1 MKQYDDEKDYVNG
14 CWNCGSIHHFARD
27 CPEPFEDDENDEEF
41 CQGDWAAQPGDSNFN
56 QK

>member
-27 CPEPFEDDENDEEF
+27 CPEPFEDDDNDEEF